1 MNKIS
6 SGPELF
12 QLHAQVCQAL
22 GDAKR
27 LMIIHALRDGERG
40 VGELAASLGLA
51 QPTVSQH
58 LAVLRERG
66 LVVPRREGNHTY
78 YRLASPKIALACD
91 LMREV
96 MLERMAYAQALRQSA
111 G

>member
-1 MNKIS
+1 MNKF
-6 SGPELF
+6 PDQDLF

-22 GDAKR
+22 GEAKR
-27 LMIIHALRDGERG
+27 LMIIHALREGERG
-40 VGELAASLGLA
+40 VGELAASLGLP

-58 LAVLRERG
+58 LALLRERG
-66 LVVPRREGNHTY
+66 LVLPRREGNHIY
-78 YRLASPKIALACD
+78 YRLSSPKIAQACD

-96 MLERMAYAQALRQSA
+96 MLERLAYAQALCQSA